1 MKVVVSRQYVR
12 GSSMSGVRVNKVP
25 FLVII
30 TLLFSSL
37 SPLIQVASAT
47 GQGTITIFSN
57 GIPTSTINLNGSLAN
72 SSVSVTLERN
82 TTIEHATFEIS
93 YDYAL
98 NSPSPG
104 EVILD
109 IGSDGQ
115 YEWAWNTLGY
125 GDFGRQTIFSMGAN
139 NSSAPVNSAGNI
151 IGDILIPSNAQ
162 VHTSDLTV
170 ELSPNYGGGWI
181 PTGAIDHLN
190 SGDIDGDNLSEPV
203 FLQRGHNW
211 PNGSNNTA
219 IGAIDWASTN
229 GLSNV
234 VWTPTCD
241 GAVSFE
247 LADFNGDNFSDVA
260 AFDSVNQSACL
271 LISQSNGTWA
281 SNTNFSLGVAAS
293 AIASGDLDGNGVAE
307 LISIHSNGELN
318 QFVYDNQS
326 GGFIAAASTIV
337 SNNGTPFPAE
347 LGSVLIDDFWGT
359 GNNNLVVTDIMD
371 GHVTM
376 WNISQGGWSQANPS
390 TEFDCMKVNIQTH
403 DWNGDGYLDLIGDT
417 EAAGSGG
424 TCSATFNGTGWI
436 TNVTNST
443 QLDNYTVG
451 DWRGD
456 GSSEILKTSVGT
468 IDGNDSTFNG
478 SIQVYSFGA
487 NGSLQ
492 TTPMMLYPHTAPR
505 QIIISDLDGDGL
517 VEHIVSAG
525 ESSMGLFIAG
535 YHTFSFDF
543 DMDNNSDGSMSGYAG
558 DGQSGVNPLTWFDMQ
573 QSIASSLATNLP
585 NTPFQNN
592 VFGTRISTLRPV
604 ATSIGDGDLTF
615 KDMNITYSFS
625 AAVTTNPTTGNLS
638 NSFNSLMEC
647 CSGTFNVPLAI
658 NSSSNGSLT
667 LDNLLLGWVAGM
679 STQVF
684 RPAPVIETQFVWW
697 DVSENQHAVV
707 LFWDN
712 SAMNEVDFNHYQL
725 FRWVNGTPPNF
736 NAPIQNSIHS
746 NMTFDND
753 SVSNQT
759 WDYVVRAVYHNNLFS
774 NYSEVETVVVPP
786 PIPPDTEPPEA
797 VEVLNA
803 TDVEGDNGGAI
814 NLSWPVSNS
823 SDIGWYAVYY
833 DMNPFSSISSNQTL
847 VANFSVY
854 DNTTSVIFNT
864 SGDGVEYYFG
874 LICGDLAGNVNS
886 NATLAGPVFSMNN
899 SGRESSLIFSVE
911 TGNSNNNSSGIVVT
925 AGVSFFLNGTLTS
938 LEEGVAQA
946 DYSIVLDAGSTLPP
960 VTINGVTD
968 SNGSFNH
975 SWNDWLDFEA
985 EHAPLTGDIS
995 ATATFSGGT
1004 WGLDNQTLYGSNN
1017 TQQFSAIT
1025 VASLSINPSILQ
1037 LDTDGF
1043 GVATIL
1049 LQAAHAVEQ
1058 PLLTDV
1064 IVNYHIGNESN
1075 QAVSE
1080 TGNLAIDS
1088 NGEAT
1093 KSINYPIGGELDVS
1107 IPIPPLWLSL
1117 NSTIVRAT
1125 LLPPPLPDE
1134 PPQDDNN
1141 STVGP
1146 GPDLDLI
1153 DLVWSCDQGIWEA
1166 TENGSSVGKACTIS
1180 NPNEVLVHAEIL
1192 ITSLDGIEMMSL
1204 PTTATIFS
1212 NGSKNVQLS
1221 IKALDGTESGN
1232 YSFEVEIL
1240 LSAAG
1245 FNSSSSSQNVP
1256 FTVIA
1261 KQETNGGNNV
1271 INNQPPPAQN
1281 QESSSTSTVALLGI
1295 VVLLVGFLVAAILVV
1310 RMLSRESEEDE
1321 VDEYLDDYD
1330 DYDYDEYEEEE
1341 ESPPQRMK
1349 PLSRERPMAV
1359 QMESE
1364 RESEY
1369 EDEYYDE
1376 EDEYYDEEDYTDSE
1390 NYHVDEEGVEWW
1402 KDEIDVW
1409 WYRYP
1414 DEEEWSEFIE

>member
-1 MKVVVSRQYVR
+1 
-12 GSSMSGVRVNKVP
+12 
-25 FLVII
+25 
-30 TLLFSSL
+30 
-37 SPLIQVASAT
+37 
-47 GQGTITIFSN
+47 
-57 GIPTSTINLNGSLAN
+57 
-72 SSVSVTLERN
+72 
-82 TTIEHATFEIS
+82 
-93 YDYAL
+93 
-98 NSPSPG
+98 
-104 EVILD
+104 
-109 IGSDGQ
+109 
-115 YEWAWNTLGY
+115 
-125 GDFGRQTIFSMGAN
+125 
-139 NSSAPVNSAGNI
+139 
-151 IGDILIPSNAQ
+151 
-162 VHTSDLTV
+162 
-170 ELSPNYGGGWI
+170 
-181 PTGAIDHLN
+181 
-190 SGDIDGDNLSEPV
+190 
-203 FLQRGHNW
+203 
-211 PNGSNNTA
+211 
-219 IGAIDWASTN
+219 
-229 GLSNV
+229 
-234 VWTPTCD
+234 
-241 GAVSFE
+241 
-247 LADFNGDNFSDVA
+247 
-260 AFDSVNQSACL
+260 
-271 LISQSNGTWA
+271 
-281 SNTNFSLGVAAS
+281 
-293 AIASGDLDGNGVAE
+293 
-307 LISIHSNGELN
+307 
-318 QFVYDNQS
+318 
-326 GGFIAAASTIV
+326 
-337 SNNGTPFPAE
+337 
-347 LGSVLIDDFWGT
+347 
-359 GNNNLVVTDIMD
+359 
-371 GHVTM
+371 
-376 WNISQGGWSQANPS
+376 
-390 TEFDCMKVNIQTH
+390 
-403 DWNGDGYLDLIGDT
+403 
-417 EAAGSGG
+417 
-424 TCSATFNGTGWI
+424 
-436 TNVTNST
+436 
-443 QLDNYTVG
+443 
-451 DWRGD
+451 
-456 GSSEILKTSVGT
+456 
-468 IDGNDSTFNG
+468 
-478 SIQVYSFGA
+478 
-487 NGSLQ
+487 
-492 TTPMMLYPHTAPR
+492 
-505 QIIISDLDGDGL
+505 
-517 VEHIVSAG
+517 
-525 ESSMGLFIAG
+525 
-535 YHTFSFDF
+535 
-543 DMDNNSDGSMSGYAG
+543 
-558 DGQSGVNPLTWFDMQ
+558 
-573 QSIASSLATNLP
+573 
-585 NTPFQNN
+585 
-592 VFGTRISTLRPV
+592 
-604 ATSIGDGDLTF
+604 
-615 KDMNITYSFS
+615 
-625 AAVTTNPTTGNLS
+625 
-638 NSFNSLMEC
+638 
-647 CSGTFNVPLAI
+647 
-658 NSSSNGSLT
+658 
-667 LDNLLLGWVAGM
+667 M

-911 TGNSNNNSSGIVVT
+911 TGNSNNSSSGIVVT

-985 EHAPLTGDIS
+985 EHTPLTGD
-995 ATATFSGGT
+995 
-1004 WGLDNQTLYGSNN
+1004 
-1017 TQQFSAIT
+1017 
-1025 VASLSINPSILQ
+1025 
-1037 LDTDGF
+1037 
-1043 GVATIL
+1043 
-1049 LQAAHAVEQ
+1049 
-1058 PLLTDV
+1058 
-1064 IVNYHIGNESN
+1064 